1 MNLKDKKILVTGGT
15 GFIGSAI
22 VNKLI
27 NQGCFVNI
35 FFLSKK
41 FIWRVEDKS
50 NCKFF
55 RFDLRN
61 PYKVKRFIQNLK
73 PEIIFH
79 LAGDIN
85 PIRDLN
91 YLNKSF
97 STNFNGTKN
106 LLQSLNKYEYDLFIN
121 TGSGEE
127 YGNINIPFKETD
139 REKPVSP
146 YSASKVATTY
156 LCQMLANTFDKPI
169 ITVRPFLAYGPKQIS
184 RGFIPSLIF
193 SGIEK
198 KKIALTLCE
207 QTREFLYID
216 DLVDAYI
223 SLANNFKKVRKMGI
237 FNLGTEKEIKLLDIV
252 NLIRKKLKDTK
263 FMIGDRPYKA
273 GEPMH
278 FCASIDKINKAIGW
292 APKWNFEDGIN
303 ITIKWWQNN
312 RDIWI
317 KYKYLWD

>member
-1 MNLKDKKILVTGGT
+1 MNLKNKRILVTGGT
-15 GFIGSAI
+15 GFIGAAI

-27 NQGCFVNI
+27 NQGCYVNI
-35 FFLSKK
+35 ISLSKE
-41 FIWRVEDKS
+41 FIWRIDDKS
-50 NCKFF
+50 NHKFL
-55 RFDLRN
+55 RIDLKN
-61 PYKVKRFIQNLK
+61 PYKVKRCIQNLK

-85 PIRDLN
+85 SVRDLN

-121 TGSGEE
+121 TGSAEE
-127 YGNINIPFKETD
+127 YGNIKVPFKETD

-156 LCQMLANTFDKPI
+156 LCEMMANTFDKPV
-169 ITVRPFLAYGPKQIS
+169 ITIRPFLIYGPKQIS

-198 KKIALTLCE
+198 KKISLTLCE

-216 DLVDAYI
+216 DVVEAYI

-237 FNLGTEKEIKLLDIV
+237 FNLGTGKEIKLLDIV
-252 NLIRKKLKDTK
+252 NLIRKKLNDTK
-263 FMIGDRPYKA
+263 FMIGDKPYKP

-278 FCASIDKINKAIGW
+278 FFASIDKINKAIGW
-292 APKWNFEDGIN
+292 APKWNF
-303 ITIKWWQNN
+303 
-312 RDIWI
+312 
-317 KYKYLWD
+317 